1 MIFEILFHDSRLF
14 RYTVTGISSRLRRIA
29 TGTSSFWTRIEVY
42 IDESPDK
49 FGKMLECHDMRS
61 RDQPLDISIFRTRCD
76 HPAIDTEEEGKRME
90 LIMKTLINPR
100 LHRIQSLFIIL
111 AESSLPS
118 FPDAFRGSADNLET
132 LELIG
137 RGDDIDP
144 TNPNPHDRD
153 ESMLTEIQFP
163 KLTKLEITGRN
174 CQTLCTMYPQLSD
187 LAPNLKDL
195 DITSYTPRPGDS
207 PFTTETL
214 MRPVSRFSNLET
226 LTIYNIELR
235 RAPPNFLPPPSPL
248 PLLKDLHLYNI
259 NSGNRRFRPIA
270 DIFEFLDDPRDVRIS
285 RCPIGFMERM
295 IGHVDDQVDPDVIRD
310 NPHEPIT
317 GLELVRIDNDSQD
330 FISFLDCWSGGVL
343 SFISCP
349 GFNDNVLDEMASPSE
364 DGGFQCAPELI
375 NLTIIDCPDFSVAAL
390 KRLVSARDGLVQW
403 LTIGGHAPYFSL
415 EDKAWFNMRGC
426 SCNVTGPEQPI
437 PGSYLPPSPTL

>member
-1 MIFEILFHDSRLF
+1 
-14 RYTVTGISSRLRRIA
+14 
-29 TGTSSFWTRIEVY
+29 
-42 IDESPDK
+42 
-49 FGKMLECHDMRS
+49 
-61 RDQPLDISIFRTRCD
+61 
-76 HPAIDTEEEGKRME
+76 
-90 LIMKTLINPR
+90 
-100 LHRIQSLFIIL
+100 
-111 AESSLPS
+111 
-118 FPDAFRGSADNLET
+118 
-132 LELIG
+132 
-137 RGDDIDP
+137 
-144 TNPNPHDRD
+144 
-153 ESMLTEIQFP
+153 
-163 KLTKLEITGRN
+163 
-174 CQTLCTMYPQLSD
+174 
-187 LAPNLKDL
+187 
-195 DITSYTPRPGDS
+195 
-207 PFTTETL
+207 

-295 IGHVDDQVDPDVIRD
+295 IGHVDDQVDPDADPVDPDVIRD

-364 DGGFQCAPELI
+364 DGGFLWQARVIRSEMVER
-375 NLTIIDCPDFSVAAL
+375 SVNYTA
-390 KRLVSARDGLVQW
+390 G
-403 LTIGGHAPYFSL
+403 T
-415 EDKAWFNMRGC
+415 
-426 SCNVTGPEQPI
+426 
-437 PGSYLPPSPTL
+437 PTCHILFCVM